1 MQLCALLHMM
11 GYFSEYIVNL
21 KKKSVMRYIIGCAIT
36 YLIYFFFNV
45 YALLTTVG
53 HSHSPHTQMTQEWLR
68 ATELLYVISNFTIS
82 VICVLSWHPHHP
94 QAQAHLQD
102 GVLQRSSPHFH
113 PF

>member
-82 VICVLSWHPHHP
+82 VICVLSWHPT
-94 QAQAHLQD
+94 
-102 GVLQRSSPHFH
+102 SSTSSSASTRWCAAA
-113 PF
+113 